1 MPVVSLTSTV
11 VFSPITGTSSTTHNG
26 LMVWNNS
33 TSTANGLTGD
43 GFYFWE
49 NHPTTA
55 GAGNWYRLTTTGDEV
70 IPTGTVTHTTLR
82 WNGTTWVENQGLQ
95 SDGSTTTSLTTE
107 LLVGNNA
114 TVTGTLEVSDN
125 ATITGALVVENNAT
139 VTGTLAVTG
148 NTTVTGDVVV
158 EGSTSLATTTLG
170 AVLQDYEG
178 DKGTAGQVLSSTGT
192 STNWV
197 DNFAPDAGTVTNTS
211 LRWNGTAWVE
221 NQGFQSDGSA
231 TTSLTTELQVG
242 NNATVTGTLE
252 VSDNATITGALVV
265 ENNATVTGTLAVTGN
280 TTVTGDLVV
289 AANTTASG
297 TLTANSTTTL
307 NAALVDAEG
316 NPGTAGQVLS
326 STGTQTN
333 WISISTD
340 SITDTDT
347 DTKIQVEEGSD
358 DDTIRIDAAGVEV
371 SAIDSSTFA
380 VQGANFTVKGPTS
393 VATQTANTNP
403 GTAFTTILDISTAD
417 SSTIDLSAVSVVA
430 GGFSTTGTYNSATP
444 KVDGEGFTVSNA
456 TVVVGNLETAY
467 WYYVQD
473 GGFRRFIEIEFQL
486 SGNNLQVRELN
497 PKVFN
502 SSTPL
507 TVAQQTDAYFTS
519 NGAASAINIT
529 DVAVV
534 YQPPAGATYL
544 IVNATS
550 GNVGIGTNSPTH
562 TLTVE
567 GTAKITGAVQLSN
580 YGAGAVQSDAN
591 GNLSVSSDE
600 RLKTVLS
607 SFERGLKEILQLKPI
622 NYQWNAL
629 SGLDQEHTYSGFSAQ
644 NVQAVIPEAVGQD
657 QKGYLTLSDR
667 PIIGALVNAIKAL
680 KTENDQL
687 KKQVK
692 SFLLR
697 LEKLEKESLDNIP

>member
-221 NQGFQSDGSA
+221 NQGLQSDGSA